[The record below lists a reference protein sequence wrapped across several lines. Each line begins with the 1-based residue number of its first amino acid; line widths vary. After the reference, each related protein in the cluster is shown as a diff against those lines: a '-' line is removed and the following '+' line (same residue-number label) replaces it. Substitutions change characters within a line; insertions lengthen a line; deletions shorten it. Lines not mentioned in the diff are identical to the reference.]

1 MMATGFSGS
10 RLAMMMMMIQSNSL
24 IAQFQSDLL
33 FCNPTPEVVRVG
45 PPDVPLVVGDAH
57 SVRFKWWM
65 GEERGRFGVEQPGTE
80 SLLAGRTPPSL
91 ARLRSKLLPD
101 VTKTRE
107 PPSERNHDTS
117 RREYFLRERVEEK
130 GEKRKKFGTEFFGFF
145 FPKQEA
151 VGLGWFPSWP
161 ETIQG

>member
-10 RLAMMMMMIQSNSL
+10 RLAMMMTMIQSNSL

-57 SVRFKWWM
+57 NVRFKWWM
-65 GEERGRFGVEQPGTE
+65 REEGGRFGVEQPGTE
-80 SLLAGRTPPSL
+80 LLLAGRTPPSL

-130 GEKRKKFGTEFFGFF
+130 RRKKKKVWDGVFWVF

-151 VGLGWFPSWP
+151 AGLDWFPSWP